1 MKDNKH
7 RLIIWLLT
15 FVIWICSLDIKI
27 MIHDN
32 HQLILEQLSWV
43 KTDIK
48 EFKQESDER
57 QVNLYMEMQERFD
70 EVEQCKEFLN
80 HK

>member
-43 KTDIK
+43 NERLDEMYQCDKYTW
-48 EFKQESDER
+48 QEMWTVS
-57 QVNLYMEMQERFD
+57 
-70 EVEQCKEFLN
+70 QCEALREEFLN